1 MIRKRDRV
9 ERLTKKVGQVAATG
23 KVTEVRDTHYV
34 EVLWDDG
41 HTSVVSKDGL
51 VLLTDAN
58 RPHKG
63 T

>member
-1 MIRKRDRV
+1 MIRKGDRV

-23 KVTEVRDTHYV
+23 KVTEVRDAHYV
-34 EVLWDDG
+34 EVQWDDG
-41 HTSVVSKDGL
+41 HTSVASKDGL

-58 RPHKG
+58 RPHKD